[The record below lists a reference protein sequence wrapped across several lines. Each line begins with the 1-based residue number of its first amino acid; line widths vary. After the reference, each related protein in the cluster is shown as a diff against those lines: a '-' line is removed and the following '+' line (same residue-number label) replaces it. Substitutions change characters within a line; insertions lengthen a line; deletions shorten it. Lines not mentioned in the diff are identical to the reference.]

1 MNAILLA
8 VVGLS
13 SFVLGYRFYSK
24 YIAERI
30 YRLDPNFRTPAHQF
44 EDGRDYVPT
53 NKHVLWGHH
62 FTSVAGAAP
71 IVGPA
76 IAIFWGWLPAVLW
89 IILGTI
95 FFAGIHDF
103 GTIWI
108 SSRHQGRSMGAIS
121 EDQITPR
128 ARTLF
133 MLIIFLLLMMVNA
146 VFAIVIAR
154 LLVGFP
160 GAVIPVWVQIPVAM
174 TVGFLIHRKGGG
186 LLIPSIAALITLY
199 LLIWIGSMVPLE
211 FGEVTF
217 IGLPPHAT
225 WVLILFVY
233 AGIASLLPVWLLLQ
247 PRDYV
252 NSHQLFI
259 ALAILYLGVLF
270 TNPSISA
277 PAFNPDPV
285 GAPPL
290 IPVLFITIACGAISG
305 WHGMVSSGT
314 TSKQLNKETDARF
327 VGYAGSLG
335 EGTLALG
342 AVLATG
348 AGLAATRADWGAIY
362 SNWGAASGGA
372 AGNFVSGFAALAGG
386 VGLSPELASVLGAV
400 VVIMFAATTMDSG
413 VRVQRYVLS
422 EIGQIGNIKFLQKGG
437 PATLVAVLA
446 CLALAFGAQPAGV
459 EIGGG
464 GLVIWPLFGTTNQLL
479 AALSLLCV
487 TLFLKRLGRNF
498 WPALIPMVFLL
509 IVTIA
514 AMSISIFQWF
524 GVTAAEPNFLLG
536 ILGVLILFGA
546 LWMLVEAIVAF
557 RKIGPGGSSEV
568 AGEADSVTAGK

>member
-13 SFVLGYRFYSK
+13 AFILGYRFYSK
-24 YIAERI
+24 FIAEKI

-89 IILGTI
+89 IVFGTI

-108 SSRHQGRSMGAIS
+108 SARHQGRSMGAIS
-121 EDQITPR
+121 EDQIGAR
-128 ARTLF
+128 SRTLF

-154 LLVGFP
+154 LLVSFP
-160 GAVIPVWVQIPVAM
+160 GSVIPVWVQIPVAM
-174 TVGFLIHRKGGG
+174 TVGLLIHRKGGK

-199 LLIWIGSMVPLE
+199 VLIWIGSMVPVEMSEITL
-211 FGEVTF
+211 
-217 IGLPPHAT
+217 IGLPNHAT
-225 WVLILFVY
+225 WVLILFIY

-252 NSHQLFI
+252 NSHQLFV

-270 TNPSISA
+270 TNPAVSA

-342 AVLATG
+342 AILATG
-348 AGLAATRADWGAIY
+348 AGLAATQSDWGAIY

-372 AGNFVSGFAALAGG
+372 AGNFVEGFAALAGG
-386 VGLSPELASVLGAV
+386 VGLSTGLASVLGAV

-422 EIGQIGNIKFLQKGG
+422 EIGQIGNIKFLQKPA
-437 PATLVAVLA
+437 PATIVAVVA
-446 CLALAFGAQPAGV
+446 CLALAFGAQPPGV

-479 AALSLLCV
+479 AALSLLCI

-514 AMSISIFQWF
+514 AMGISILEWF
-524 GVTAAEPNFLLG
+524 GITAPEPNYLLG

-546 LWMLVEAIVAF
+546 LWMLVEAIIAF
-557 RKIGPGGSSEV
+557 RKIGPGSKEA
-568 AGEADSVTAGK
+568 AGEPEGVTAET

>member
-1 MNAILLA
+1 
-8 VVGLS
+8 
-13 SFVLGYRFYSK
+13 
-24 YIAERI
+24 
-30 YRLDPNFRTPAHQF
+30 
-44 EDGRDYVPT
+44 
-53 NKHVLWGHH
+53 
-62 FTSVAGAAP
+62 
-71 IVGPA
+71 
-76 IAIFWGWLPAVLW
+76 WLPAILW
-89 IILGTI
+89 VVFGTI
-95 FFAGIHDF
+95 FFAGVHDF
-103 GTIWI
+103 GTLWI
-108 SSRHQGRSMGAIS
+108 SSRHKGRSMGAIA
-121 EDQITPR
+121 EDQIGAR
-128 ARTLF
+128 SRTLF
-133 MLIIFLLLMMVNA
+133 MLIIFVLLMMVNA

-154 LLVGFP
+154 LLVSFP
-160 GAVIPVWVQIPVAM
+160 GAVIPVWLQIPVAM
-174 TVGFLIHRKGGG
+174 TVGYVIHKKGGG

-199 LLIWIGSMVPLE
+199 LLIWVGSVFPLE
-211 FGEVTF
+211 LSEVTL
-217 IGLPPHAT
+217 IGLPNHAT

-252 NSHQLFI
+252 NSHQLFV
-259 ALAILYLGVLF
+259 ALGILYLGVLF
-270 TNPSISA
+270 SNPSMAA
-277 PAFNPDPV
+277 PMFNADPV

-314 TSKQLNKETDARF
+314 SSKQLDKETDARF
-327 VGYAGSLG
+327 VGYAGAVG

-342 AVLATG
+342 AILATG

-386 VGLSPELASVLGAV
+386 IGVPPELASVLGAV

-422 EIGQIGNIKFLQKGG
+422 EIGQIGNIRFLQKGA
-437 PATLVAVLA
+437 PATIIAVLS
-446 CLALAFGAQPAGV
+446 CLVLAFGAQPPGV

-487 TLFLKRLGRNF
+487 TLFLKRLGRNYL
-498 WPALIPMVFLL
+498 PALIPMVFLL

-514 AMSISIFQWF
+514 AMSISILQWL
-524 GVTAAEPNFLLG
+524 GITSDAPNYLLG
-536 ILGVLILFGA
+536 IMGVLILFSA
-546 LWMLVEAIVAF
+546 LWMLVEAVLAF
-557 RKIGPGGSSEV
+557 RKIKPQGDN
-568 AGEADSVTAGK
+568 AADTVEGVPVQP

>member
-8 VVGLS
+8 VIGLTA
-13 SFVLGYRFYSK
+13 FVLGYRFYSK
-24 YIAERI
+24 YIAEKI
-30 YRLDPNFRTPAHQF
+30 YRLDPNFKTPAHEF

-89 IILGTI
+89 VVFGTI
-95 FFAGIHDF
+95 FFAGVHDF
-103 GTIWI
+103 GTLWI
-108 SSRHQGRSMGAIS
+108 SSRHKGRSMGAIA
-121 EDQITPR
+121 EDQIGAR
-128 ARTLF
+128 SRTLF
-133 MLIIFLLLMMVNA
+133 MLIIFVLLMMVNA

-154 LLVGFP
+154 LLVSFP
-160 GAVIPVWVQIPVAM
+160 GAVIPVWLQIPVAM
-174 TVGFLIHRKGGG
+174 TVGYVIHRKGGG

-199 LLIWIGSMVPLE
+199 LLIWIGSIFPLE
-211 FGEVTF
+211 LSTVTF
-217 IGLPPHAT
+217 IGLPNHAT

-252 NSHQLFI
+252 NSHQLFV
-259 ALAILYLGVLF
+259 ALGILYLGVLF
-270 TNPSISA
+270 TNPSMAA
-277 PAFNPDPV
+277 PMFNANPV

-314 TSKQLNKETDARF
+314 SSKQLDKETDARF
-327 VGYAGSLG
+327 VGYAGAVG

-342 AVLATG
+342 AILATG
-348 AGLAATRADWGAIY
+348 AGLAATQADWGAVY

-386 VGLSPELASVLGAV
+386 IGIAPELASVLGAV

-422 EIGQIGNIKFLQKGG
+422 EIGQIGNIKFLQKGA
-437 PATLVAVLA
+437 PATIIAVLA
-446 CLALAFGAQPAGV
+446 CLALAFGAQPPGV

-487 TLFLKRLGRNF
+487 TLFLKRLGRNYL
-498 WPALIPMVFLL
+498 PALIPMVFLL
-509 IVTIA
+509 VVTIA
-514 AMSISIFQWF
+514 AMSISILQWL
-524 GVTAAEPNFLLG
+524 GITAETPNYLLG
-536 ILGVLILFGA
+536 IMGVLILFSA
-546 LWMLVEAIVAF
+546 LWMLVEAILAF
-557 RKIGPGGSSEV
+557 RKIKPQGDDT
-568 AGEADSVTAGK
+568 ADSAESVPVQP

>member
-1 MNAILLA
+1 MNGILLA
-8 VVGLS
+8 VIGLTA
-13 SFVLGYRFYSK
+13 FVLGYRFYSK
-24 YIAERI
+24 YVAERI
-30 YRLDPNFRTPAHQF
+30 YRLDPNFRTPAHEF

-89 IILGTI
+89 VVFGTI
-95 FFAGIHDF
+95 FFAGVHDF
-103 GTIWI
+103 GTLWI
-108 SSRHQGRSMGAIS
+108 SSRHKGRSMGAIA
-121 EDQITPR
+121 EDQIGAR
-128 ARTLF
+128 SRTLF
-133 MLIIFLLLMMVNA
+133 MLIIFVLLMMVNA

-154 LLVGFP
+154 LLVSFP
-160 GAVIPVWVQIPVAM
+160 GAVIPVWLQIPVAM
-174 TVGFLIHRKGGG
+174 TVGYVIHRKGGG
-186 LLIPSIAALITLY
+186 LLIPSIAALVTLY
-199 LLIWIGSMVPLE
+199 LLIWVGSMVPLE
-211 FGEVTF
+211 FSETTF
-217 IGLPPHAT
+217 IGLPNHAT

-252 NSHQLFI
+252 NSHQLFV

-270 TNPSISA
+270 SNPTMAA
-277 PAFNPDPV
+277 PMLNANPT

-314 TSKQLNKETDARF
+314 SSKQLNKETDARF
-327 VGYAGSLG
+327 VGYAGAVG
-335 EGTLALG
+335 EGVLALG
-342 AVLATG
+342 AILATG
-348 AGLAATRADWGAIY
+348 AGLAATQADWGAIY
-362 SNWGAASGGA
+362 TDWGAASGGA

-386 VGLSPELASVLGAV
+386 IGIPAELASVLGAV

-422 EIGQIGNIKFLQKGG
+422 EIGQIAKIKFLQKGA
-437 PATLVAVLA
+437 PATTVAVLA
-446 CLALAFGAQPAGV
+446 CLVLAFGAQPPGV

-479 AALSLLCV
+479 AALSLLCI

-498 WPALIPMVFLL
+498 LPALIPMVFLL
-509 IVTIA
+509 VVTIA
-514 AMSISIFQWF
+514 AMSISILQWL
-524 GVTAAEPNFLLG
+524 GITSDAPNYLLG
-536 ILGVLILFGA
+536 IMGVLILFSA
-546 LWMLVEAIVAF
+546 LWMLVEAIIAF
-557 RKIGPGGSSEV
+557 GKIKPQGGS
-568 AGEADSVTAGK
+568 ATDTAGSIPVEP